1 MRLLSSPILVV
12 NAIADILNQS
22 AMLKKSFQP
31 SVLHEEDLIKL
42 IRQNDSLAFD
52 LLYKKYWN
60 RLLHFAFRYVKDGY
74 VCQEI
79 VQELF
84 VQLHTSGARL
94 KINSSL
100 SSYLFV
106 AIRNRIYNY
115 LRNRALYKKHI
126 TLAGKRIMSSHNNVE
141 QAINFMDV
149 QKKINDT
156 LCEMPEKYRVV
167 YLLHDKNNFTV
178 KKISEALNRPV
189 NTVEKQLR
197 KAMYMLRDR
206 LVMHEMTV

>member
-1 MRLLSSPILVV
+1 MLQTSIQSSMVP
-12 NAIADILNQS
+12 
-22 AMLKKSFQP
+22 
-31 SVLHEEDLIKL
+31 EEDIVNM
-42 IRQNDSLAFD
+42 IRQNDSIAFD

-84 VQLHTSGARL
+84 VQLHTKGARL

-126 TLAGKRIMSSHNNVE
+126 TLAAKRIMPSHNNVE

-149 QKKINDT
+149 QKNINDT
-156 LCEMPEKYRVV
+156 LCLMPEKYRTV
-167 YLLHDKNNFTV
+167 YLLHDKNHFTI
-178 KKISEALNRPV
+178 KKISEVLNRPV

-197 KAMYMLRDR
+197 KAVYMLRDR
-206 LVMHEMTV
+206 LVMDEMTL

>member
-1 MRLLSSPILVV
+1 MLQKSIQSSVIP
-12 NAIADILNQS
+12 
-22 AMLKKSFQP
+22 
-31 SVLHEEDLIKL
+31 EEDIIKL
-42 IRQNDSLAFD
+42 IRENDKLAFD
-52 LLYKKYWN
+52 LLYQKYWG

-74 VCQEI
+74 ACQEI
-79 VQELF
+79 VQDLF

-126 TLAGKRIMSSHNNVE
+126 TLAGKRIMTSQNNVE

-149 QKKINDT
+149 QRNINDT
-156 LCEMPEKYRVV
+156 LCRMPEKYRTV
-167 YLLHDKNNFTV
+167 YLLHDKDHFTV
-178 KKISEALNRPV
+178 KKIAEVLNRPV

-197 KAMYMLRDR
+197 KAVYILRDR
-206 LVMHEMTV
+206 LIMDELTV

>member
-1 MRLLSSPILVV
+1 
-12 NAIADILNQS
+12 
-22 AMLKKSFQP
+22 MLQKSIQP
-31 SVLHEEDLIKL
+31 SMVPEEDLIQL
-42 IRQNDSLAFD
+42 IRQNDSIAFD

-84 VQLHTSGARL
+84 VQLHTSAHRL

-100 SSYLFV
+100 SAYLFV

-115 LRNRALYKKHI
+115 LRNRALYQKHI
-126 TLAGKRIMSSHNNVE
+126 TLAGKRIMASHNNVE

-149 QKKINDT
+149 QNRINDT
-156 LCEMPEKYRVV
+156 LCQMPEKYRTV
-167 YLLHDKNNFTV
+167 YLLHDKSHFTV
-178 KKISEALNRPV
+178 KKISEILNRPV

-197 KAMYMLRDR
+197 KAMYILRDR
-206 LVMHEMTV
+206 LEMHEMTL

>member
-1 MRLLSSPILVV
+1 MLQKSIQSSMVPE
-12 NAIADILNQS
+12 D
-22 AMLKKSFQP
+22 
-31 SVLHEEDLIKL
+31 DLIQL
-42 IRQNDSLAFD
+42 IRQNDSIAFD
-52 LLYKKYWN
+52 LLYKNYWN

-84 VQLHTSGARL
+84 VQLHTSANRL

-100 SSYLFV
+100 SAYLFV

-115 LRNRALYKKHI
+115 LRNRALYQKHI
-126 TLAGKRIMSSHNNVE
+126 TLAGKGIMASHNNVE

-149 QKKINDT
+149 QNKINDT
-156 LCEMPEKYRVV
+156 LCQMPEKYRTV
-167 YLLHDKNNFTV
+167 YLLHDKNQFTV
-178 KKISEALNRPV
+178 KKISEVLNRPV

-197 KAMYMLRDR
+197 KAVYILRDR

>member
-1 MRLLSSPILVV
+1 MLQKSIPSSMVP
-12 NAIADILNQS
+12 
-22 AMLKKSFQP
+22 
-31 SVLHEEDLIKL
+31 EEDLIQL
-42 IRQNDSLAFD
+42 IRQNDNIAFD

-84 VQLHTSGARL
+84 VQLHTSGHHL

-100 SSYLFV
+100 SAYLFV

-115 LRNRALYKKHI
+115 LRNRALYQKHI
-126 TLAGKRIMSSHNNVE
+126 AMAGKRIIASNNNVE
-141 QAINFMDV
+141 QAINFMDL
-149 QKKINDT
+149 QNKINDT
-156 LCEMPEKYRVV
+156 LCRMPEKYRAV
-167 YLLHDKNNFTV
+167 YLLHDKNHFTV
-178 KKISEALNRPV
+178 KKISEILDRPV

-197 KAMYMLRDR
+197 KAMYILRDR
-206 LVMHEMTV
+206 LVMYEMTL

>member
-1 MRLLSSPILVV
+1 
-12 NAIADILNQS
+12 
-22 AMLKKSFQP
+22 MLQKSIQCSLIP
-31 SVLHEEDLIKL
+31 EEDIIQL
-42 IRQNDSLAFD
+42 IRQNDSIAFD

-74 VCQEI
+74 ASQEI

-126 TLAGKRIMSSHNNVE
+126 TMACKRSMASHNNVE

-156 LCEMPEKYRVV
+156 LCRMPEKYRTV
-167 YLLHDKNNFTV
+167 YLLHDKNHFTV
-178 KKISEALNRPV
+178 KKISEVLNRPV

-197 KAMYMLRDR
+197 KAVYMLRDQ
-206 LVMHEMTV
+206 LVMDEMTV

>member
-1 MRLLSSPILVV
+1 MLQKSIQSSLV
-12 NAIADILNQS
+12 
-22 AMLKKSFQP
+22 P
-31 SVLHEEDLIKL
+31 EEDLIEL
-42 IRQNDSLAFD
+42 IRQNDTIAFD

-84 VQLHTSGARL
+84 VQLHTSGHRL

-100 SSYLFV
+100 SAYLFV

-115 LRNRALYKKHI
+115 LRNRALYQKHI
-126 TLAGKRIMSSHNNVE
+126 ALAGKRIMASHNNVE
-141 QAINFMDV
+141 QAINFMDL
-149 QKKINDT
+149 QNKINDT
-156 LCEMPEKYRVV
+156 LCSMPEKYRTV
-167 YLLHDKNNFTV
+167 YLLHDKNHFTV
-178 KKISEALNRPV
+178 KKISEILNRPV

-197 KAMYMLRDR
+197 KAVYILRDR
-206 LVMHEMTV
+206 LVMHEMTI

>member
-1 MRLLSSPILVV
+1 M
-12 NAIADILNQS
+12 QQ
-22 AMLKKSFQP
+22 KKIP
-31 SVLHEEDLIKL
+31 SVIPEEDIIKL
-42 IRQNDSLAFD
+42 IRQNDSIAFEV
-52 LLYKKYWN
+52 LYKKYWN
-60 RLLHFAFRYVKDGY
+60 SLLHFAFRYIKDGSI
-74 VCQEI
+74 CQEI

-115 LRNRALYKKHI
+115 LRNQALYKKHI
-126 TLAGKRIMSSHNNVE
+126 TMAGKRIISSHNNVE

-156 LCEMPEKYRVV
+156 LGHMPEKYRVV
-167 YLLHDKNNFTV
+167 YILHNEDHLTV
-178 KKISEALNRPV
+178 KKISEVLNRPV
-189 NTVEKQLR
+189 NTIEKQLR
-197 KAMYMLRDR
+197 KAMYILRDR
-206 LVMHEMTV
+206 LIMNEMTI

>member
-1 MRLLSSPILVV
+1 
-12 NAIADILNQS
+12 
-22 AMLKKSFQP
+22 MLQKSVQP
-31 SVLHEEDLIKL
+31 SAVPEEDLVQL
-42 IRQNDSLAFD
+42 IRQNESIAFD
-52 LLYKKYWN
+52 LLYKKYWS

-84 VQLHTSGARL
+84 VQLHTSAHRL

-100 SSYLFV
+100 SAYLFV

-115 LRNRALYKKHI
+115 LRNRALYQKHI
-126 TLAGKRIMSSHNNVE
+126 TLAGKRIMASHNNVE

-149 QKKINDT
+149 QNKINDT
-156 LCEMPEKYRVV
+156 LCRMPEKYRTV
-167 YLLHDKNNFTV
+167 YLLHDKDHFTV
-178 KKISEALNRPV
+178 KKISEVLNRPV

-197 KAMYMLRDR
+197 KAMYILRDR
-206 LVMHEMTV
+206 LVMHEMTI

>member
-1 MRLLSSPILVV
+1 
-12 NAIADILNQS
+12 
-22 AMLKKSFQP
+22 MLKKFNQS
-31 SVLHEEDLIKL
+31 SVLPEEDIIQL
-42 IRQNDSLAFD
+42 IRENDSIAFD
-52 LLYKKYWN
+52 LLYKRYWN
-60 RLLHFAFRYVKDGY
+60 RLLHFAFRYVKDGD

-84 VQLHTSGARL
+84 VQLHTSANRL

-100 SSYLFV
+100 SAYLFV

-126 TLAGKRIMSSHNNVE
+126 ALAGKRMMASHNNVE

-156 LCEMPEKYRVV
+156 LCLMPEKYRTV
-167 YLLHDKNNFTV
+167 YLLHDRNHFTV
-178 KKISEALNRPV
+178 KKISEILDRPV

-197 KAMYMLRDR
+197 KATYILRDR

>member
-1 MRLLSSPILVV
+1 MLQKSPHSSVV
-12 NAIADILNQS
+12 
-22 AMLKKSFQP
+22 P
-31 SVLHEEDLIKL
+31 EEDIINL

-94 KINSSL
+94 QINSSL
-100 SSYLFV
+100 SAYLFV

-115 LRNRALYKKHI
+115 LRNQALYNKHI
-126 TLAGKRIMSSHNNVE
+126 TLASKRIMVSHNNVE

-149 QKKINDT
+149 QNKINDT
-156 LCEMPEKYRVV
+156 LCRMPEKYRTV
-167 YLLHDKNNFTV
+167 YLLHDKSHFTV
-178 KKISEALNRPV
+178 KKISEVLNRPV

-197 KAMYMLRDR
+197 KAMYILRDK
-206 LVMHEMTV
+206 LVLHEMTV